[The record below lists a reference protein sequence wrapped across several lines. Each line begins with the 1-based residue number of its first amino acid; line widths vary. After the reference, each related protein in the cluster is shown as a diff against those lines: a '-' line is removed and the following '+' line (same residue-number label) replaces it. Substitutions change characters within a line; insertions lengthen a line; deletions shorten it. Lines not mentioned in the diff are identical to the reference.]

1 MARTWTWYCVCGC
14 AQEVPEEG
22 TYASEECEES
32 PEVPFPPLTDR
43 SPEEACERGTV
54 GCPISHRTGEES
66 CETW

>member
-32 PEVPFPPLTDR
+32 PEIPFPPAQ
-43 SPEEACERGTV
+43 SSG
-54 GCPISHRTGEES
+54 
-66 CETW
+66 ETWQSYLDSLR